1 MFYLF
6 IFCVRLWEGEGE
18 IEKAHTYRC
27 VQAMAY
33 FCKSEVDLSSWSLPF
48 TLFEEVHLCLP
59 CIHQT
64 NQDVSFQ
71 EFSCLHLPS
80 CCRSGRIT
88 DPHDLVQLYVGPGD
102 WTQILTFAWQGH
114 YPLSHRSNP
123 RIFLMA

>member
-80 CCRSGRIT
+80 CCRNSGIT
-88 DPHDLVQLYVGPGD
+88 DVLLRPTLHRFWRFELMSSSRPHSKY
-102 WTQILTFAWQGH
+102 LT
-114 YPLSHRSNP
+114 LSLA
-123 RIFLMA
+123 IFLAPA